1 LQPSLLNA
9 LLTAPAGG
17 AGAAGGLLDLIFLSK
32 VRCAI
37 ESADDSWLNRRQQ
50 YVQMKK
56 VHQLI
61 REQVSWRR
69 QTKRVEHVK

>member
-17 AGAAGGLLDLIFLSK
+17 AGAAGGRLDLIFLSK
-32 VRCAI
+32 VRRAI
-37 ESADDSWLNRRQQ
+37 ESAGDSWLNRRQQ
-50 YVQMKK
+50 YVQIKK
-56 VHQLI
+56 VHQFL

-69 QTKRVEHVK
+69 QTKNLEYVK